1 MQSVAQEVVYAAK
14 CMPALLVR
22 TTSSRWFL
30 EYRRKMSVNLY
41 ARKRLPVKSTHGK
54 YLNVSESLLIPI
66 PSGMT
71 PVKPWPTSA
80 SFSLTVET
88 RSQAAQAV
96 SQDLRD
102 AALKL

>member
-1 MQSVAQEVVYAAK
+1 
-14 CMPALLVR
+14 
-22 TTSSRWFL
+22 
-30 EYRRKMSVNLY
+30 MSVNLY

-66 PSGMT
+66 PSGIT
-71 PVKPWPTSA
+71 RVKPWPTSA
-80 SFSLTVET
+80 SSSLTAVT

-96 SQDLRD
+96 SQALPA